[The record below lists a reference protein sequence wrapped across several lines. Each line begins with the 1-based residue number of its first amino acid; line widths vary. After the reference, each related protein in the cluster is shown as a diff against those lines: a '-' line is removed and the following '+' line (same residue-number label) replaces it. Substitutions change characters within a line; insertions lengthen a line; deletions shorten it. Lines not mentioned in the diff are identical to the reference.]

1 MNKRLRLVVCIL
13 VCIFTT
19 TGCAGES
26 IYSEREEEV
35 IADYVAQIV
44 FKHAEGYNYRLED
57 VSKNPFIR
65 EEIDETEESVEE
77 QLDKEISES
86 KEEESQADTDSK
98 EEDKKD
104 EITISQALGFD
115 ENIKVEVMKTK
126 IVDDLS
132 KGAYYLN
139 ADKGEKL
146 AKIDIK
152 ITNIGDKKNLVEYKQ
167 SLCKL
172 IIDKNDYTPLMTAL
186 ENDFQFLSKK
196 LDKDESILATLVYSI
211 DKDDEKKDKLIE
223 FSTKD
228 VKKEIE
234 LD

>member
-13 VCIFTT
+13 ACIFTT
-19 TGCAGES
+19 TGCASES
-26 IYSEREEEV
+26 MYSEREEEV

-65 EEIDETEESVEE
+65 EEIDETEESVEDI
-77 QLDKEISES
+77 LDEEINESIEGES
-86 KEEESQADTDSK
+86 KDDADAK

-104 EITISQALGFD
+104 EVTIGQALGFD
-115 ENIKVEVMKTK
+115 ENIKVEVMKTN

-132 KGAYYLN
+132 KGAYYLK
-139 ADKGEKL
+139 ADDGEKL
-146 AKIDIK
+146 VKLDLK
-152 ITNIGDKKNLVEYKQ
+152 ITNIGNKKVSVKYNQ

-196 LDKDESILATLVYSI
+196 IDKDESITTTLVYSI
-211 DKDDEKKDKLIE
+211 DKDDKEKDKSLE

-228 VKKEIE
+228 VMKEII

>member
-139 ADKGEKL
+139 ANKGEKL
-146 AKIDIK
+146 LKVDLK
-152 ITNIGDKKNLVEYKQ
+152 ITNIGDKKIKLKYNQ
-167 SLCKL
+167 SVCKL
-172 IIDKNDYTPLMTAL
+172 IINKKDYTPLMTAL

-196 LDKDESILATLVYSI
+196 IDSDESIITTLVYSI
-211 DKDDEKKDKLIE
+211 DEGDKEKEKLVE
-223 FSTKD
+223 FSTGD
-228 VKKEIE
+228 VKTEAK